1 MILLTGATG
10 FLGSHIL
17 AILLAQ
23 NYKVAIT
30 VRESSDLFRI
40 KELLAHTSLEIVL
53 LQGEN
58 LRRLFEKNK
67 ISSVIHTATNYGRDN
82 IDFEHV
88 IAANLTLPLELLEL
102 AITNDVQMFINTDSY
117 FNKFG
122 MSYQTL
128 PAYSLTKKNLKL
140 WLLHYSQK
148 IKVINMQIEHLYGV
162 NDSRS
167 KFTENIIR
175 AVAINNVAQ
184 YPLTTGDQIRDFV
197 FVTDAASAYLTVLE
211 KTEAISARFINYEV
225 GSGRG
230 TSVREFAKKVKNLS
244 LSDTELQFGRLQN
257 RPDEIQSSVAANLDL
272 IQLGWETKV
281 GLEQGISYIID
292 IYRNSSYH
300 FDHGAQ

>member
-1 MILLTGATG
+1 
-10 FLGSHIL
+10 
-17 AILLAQ
+17 
-23 NYKVAIT
+23 
-30 VRESSDLFRI
+30 
-40 KELLAHTSLEIVL
+40 
-53 LQGEN
+53 
-58 LRRLFEKNK
+58 
-67 ISSVIHTATNYGRDN
+67 
-82 IDFEHV
+82 
-88 IAANLTLPLELLEL
+88 
-102 AITNDVQMFINTDSY
+102 
-117 FNKFG
+117 
-122 MSYQTL
+122 
-128 PAYSLTKKNLKL
+128 
-140 WLLHYSQK
+140 
-148 IKVINMQIEHLYGV
+148 MQIEHLYGV